1 MAKVQFDLTEKANK
15 NVRVF
20 MAENNISDKR
30 NAINQMLEKFKKQ
43 ARKKAGQ
50 RFIFI

>member
-1 MAKVQFDLTEKANK
+1 MAQVQFNITEKANK

-30 NAINQMLEKFKKQ
+30 DAINKILEEYKK
-43 ARKKAGQ
+43 
-50 RFIFI
+50 